1 MHPVEHA
8 IWLVESR
15 LGRDIGVAEVS
26 REVGLSRFHIARVFA
41 DATGR
46 TLSGYMRGRRLTE
59 AARTLATGAP
69 DVLSVALA
77 AGYGSH
83 EAFTR
88 AFRSQFGTTPERVRR
103 ARDLTGLQLVEPIR
117 MNAPQRIPL
126 ASPIVEVL
134 PPAGYV
140 GLSQTYPVTS
150 LGGIPDQWQ
159 RFTPF
164 LAGLDRREVGN
175 AYGILRNAS
184 PNGETVIYTCAIRAG
199 LGLEAG
205 GELKAFSLP
214 AMRIA
219 RFAHKGHISA
229 IKATTG
235 AIYAELAQLGLRA
248 VGPCDMIECYGP
260 EFDPETG
267 FGTVGIWI
275 HVADEASHSGNTNG
289 RAS

>member
-1 MHPVEHA
+1 MHPVEQA

-15 LGRDIGVAEVS
+15 LGRELGVAELS
-26 REVGLSRFHIARVFA
+26 REIGLSRFHIARLFA
-41 DATGR
+41 DITGR
-46 TLSGYMRGRRLTE
+46 TLSGYLRGRRLTE
-59 AARTLATGAP
+59 AARVLANGAP

-88 AFRSQFGTTPERVRR
+88 AFRGQFGTTPERVRR
-103 ARDLTGLQLVEPIR
+103 ERDLTGLQLVEPIR

-126 ASPIVEVL
+126 ASPTVEIL
-134 PPAGYV
+134 PAADYV
-140 GLSQTYPVTS
+140 GLSQTYPVTG
-150 LGGIPDQWQ
+150 LGGIPEQWQ

-164 LAGLDRREVGN
+164 LVGHDRGKIGN

-184 PNGETVIYTCAIRAG
+184 PNGETVVYTCAIRAG

-205 GELKAFSLP
+205 GELKALSLP

-219 RFAHKGHISA
+219 KFAHKGHISA

-235 AIYAELAQLGLRA
+235 AIYGELPHLGLQA

-260 EFDPETG
+260 DFDPETG

-275 HVADEASHSGNTNG
+275 HIAD
-289 RAS
+289 